1 MKICFWGN
9 INSALNGETAGGGE
23 LQLALLAKALA
34 NAGHEVVVIDFTISE
49 DLITTDG
56 IKIFNIKGWDNGIPI
71 IRTFTHRLPR
81 LYKSLKNQKADIYY
95 CRMRDFRHIL
105 AFWAAR
111 KVKAKFVMGLAS
123 NLDVSNFYKRFKY
136 QYLTSPK
143 NLWNISTSLLIE
155 IIQPL
160 LLKKADMVIVQHE
173 MQKRDLL
180 KKNIP
185 SRILPN
191 LFDDSNALN
200 SSFKSSTDFIHIG
213 RLDKRKGFI
222 VFFKLIQKTPFYNY
236 KIVGLPS
243 NRATFS
249 YYNKLKEFKNVKLLG
264 RLNHSQVIEEIA
276 NSRALISTSPMEGF
290 PNVFIEA
297 WACGIPVLS
306 LYFDP
311 GIIEQQEL
319 GKVAKGNL
327 EILINEMG
335 NTTKCE
341 EFAKRAKQYVQNNHL
356 LSKDKIREINGLFTE
371 ILESVKET

>member
-9 INSALNGETAGGGE
+9 INSALNGETHGGGE

-34 NAGHEVVVIDFTISE
+34 HAGHEVVVIDFTVPE

-56 IKIFNIKGWDNGIPI
+56 IKVYKINGWNNGIPI
-71 IRTFTHRLPR
+71 IRTFTHRLPK
-81 LYKSLKNQKADIYY
+81 LYNSLKNQKADIYY
-95 CRMRDFRHIL
+95 CRMRDFRHIF
-105 AFWAAR
+105 AFLAAR

-123 NLDVSNFYKRFKY
+123 NLDVSNFFKRFKY
-136 QYLTSPK
+136 QYITSPK
-143 NLWNISTSLLIE
+143 NLWNISTSILIE

-160 LLKKADMVIVQHE
+160 LLRKADGIIVQHE

-180 KKNIP
+180 KKNIA
-185 SRILPN
+185 SQLLPN
-191 LFDDSNALN
+191 LFDGCKAIHSP
-200 SSFKSSTDFIHIG
+200 FRPSTDFIHIG

-222 VFFKLIQKTPFYNY
+222 DFCKLIEKTPYYNY

-264 RLNHSQVIEEIA
+264 RLKHSEVIEEIA
-276 NSRALISTSPMEGF
+276 NSKALISTSPMEGF

-311 GIIEQQEL
+311 GIIEQQKL
-319 GKVAKGNL
+319 GKVANGNM
-327 EILINEMG
+327 EILIKEMG
-335 NTTKCE
+335 NMTKSE
-341 EFAKRAKQYVQNNHL
+341 EFAKKAKQYVQKNHL
-356 LSKDKIREINGLFTE
+356 LNKAKIDEINGLFTE
-371 ILESVKET
+371 ILEST